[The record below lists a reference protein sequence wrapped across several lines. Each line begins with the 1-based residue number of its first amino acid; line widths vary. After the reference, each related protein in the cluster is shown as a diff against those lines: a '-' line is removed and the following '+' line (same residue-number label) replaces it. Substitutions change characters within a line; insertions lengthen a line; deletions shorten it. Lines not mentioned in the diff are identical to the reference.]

1 VKWPLHDAPGR
12 LTVPTYPSPEPKSGS
27 SQTTSYGRVA
37 ILDAEKLKAI
47 ANED

>member
-1 VKWPLHDAPGR
+1 VAEKLI
-12 LTVPTYPSPEPKSGS
+12 E
-27 SQTTSYGRVA
+27 TSYGRVA